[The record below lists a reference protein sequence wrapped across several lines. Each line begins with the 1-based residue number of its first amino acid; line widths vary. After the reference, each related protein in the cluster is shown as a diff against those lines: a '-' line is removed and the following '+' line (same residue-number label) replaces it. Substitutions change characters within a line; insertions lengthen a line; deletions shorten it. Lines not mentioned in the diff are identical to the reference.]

1 MQNLVMACRLGLI
14 LCCLHAGLGL
24 AAEVSPKARVALVI
38 GNAKY
43 ESAVGALK
51 NPVNDAKAIA
61 KELRGLGFSVTEERN
76 VTRDELLESLSD
88 FRKKVKGSEVALFYF
103 AGHGISVSGSN
114 YLIPI
119 KSGYQPDASDDL
131 TLRMLAETKLFNAD
145 QVVAELGAAGGVCNL
160 VILDAC
166 RNTPLAGNR
175 QLRSTGQNGG
185 LMEMRPPAGSL
196 VACSTD
202 AGRVAQDGSGV
213 NGLYTGEL
221 LKHLRTPG
229 LTIEQVFK
237 RTRSGVMA
245 RSDGK
250 QVPVEY
256 SRLVGDDIFMAGP
269 AVTEEPTVVKGDDGV
284 PRAQPVKLPSA
295 LAINRLAASGK
306 VDECLDALHLLA
318 AADGHGDYAAAPLDA
333 LLEMAKEDLKGVTVA
348 SSRTREIMVTC
359 QKVLVAIDAC
369 LPPDHGRRAALTAKA
384 QNRRG
389 DCLLLDG
396 KAQEA
401 LDSYSVAIQLAPDD
415 AYPLFNRGR
424 AHAALGR
431 IEHAKAD
438 YTAAMD
444 PKFKQPMARTLARQA
459 MEKLT
464 APKAG
469 EGEIGGD

>member
-14 LCCLHAGLGL
+14 LCCLHAALGL

-51 NPVNDAKAIA
+51 NPVNDAKAVA

-145 QVVAELGAAGGVCNL
+145 QVVAELGAAGGLCNL

-166 RNTPLAGNR
+166 RNTPLTGNR
-175 QLRSTGQNGG
+175 QLRSVVQNAG

-196 VACSTD
+196 VAFSTD

-221 LKHLRTPG
+221 LKHLQTPG

-245 RSDGK
+245 KSEGK
-250 QVPVEY
+250 Q
-256 SRLVGDDIFMAGP
+256 IA
-269 AVTEEPTVVKGDDGV
+269 EP
-284 PRAQPVKLPSA
+284 PLPSA
-295 LAINRLAASGK
+295 MDITNSLIRSNY
-306 VDECLDALHLLA
+306 E
-318 AADGHGDYAAAPLDA
+318 
-333 LLEMAKEDLKGVTVA
+333 KEIYFHISRG
-348 SSRTREIMVTC
+348 SS
-359 QKVLVAIDAC
+359 
-369 LPPDHGRRAALTAKA
+369 
-384 QNRRG
+384 
-389 DCLLLDG
+389 
-396 KAQEA
+396 
-401 LDSYSVAIQLAPDD
+401 
-415 AYPLFNRGR
+415 FNSF
-424 AHAALGR
+424 HC
-431 IEHAKAD
+431 
-438 YTAAMD
+438 M
-444 PKFKQPMARTLARQA
+444 
-459 MEKLT
+459 
-464 APKAG
+464 
-469 EGEIGGD
+469 